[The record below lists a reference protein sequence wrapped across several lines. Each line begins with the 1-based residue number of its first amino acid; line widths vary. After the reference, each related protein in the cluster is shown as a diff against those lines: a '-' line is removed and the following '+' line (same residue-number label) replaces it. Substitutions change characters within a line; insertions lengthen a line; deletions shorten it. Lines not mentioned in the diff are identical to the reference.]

1 MIRRVTSLAVA
12 AIVTFSSTVALAD
25 PHTWSAPS
33 AEPTQS
39 ALEEGK
45 ALYVAGNR
53 AVEQGRWADA
63 LTDFERAYALTGV
76 PAALFNVATTLRALG
91 RHVEARDAFTQ
102 LLAKHPKLD
111 PDVKKQAEQMLA
123 EEKARVASLV
133 IADLPSTQPSL
144 KIQVDGKVQK
154 DDGTRPLP
162 VDVDAGHHSLR
173 VEDPKSKPFTWE
185 GQFVDGEKKTVTVK
199 LAPLDKA
206 PPPPPNTETSSG
218 SVFSSPWFWGA
229 VGVVVVGGSIAG
241 GYYYHH
247 SRQLEPGTGTVVKL

>member
-1 MIRRVTSLAVA
+1 MIRRVASLALASV
-12 AIVTFSSTVALAD
+12 VFLSSTIALAE
-25 PHTWSAPS
+25 PHTWASPASDPS
-33 AEPTQS
+33 QAAIDE
-39 ALEEGK
+39 AK

-63 LTDFERAYALTGV
+63 LEDFERSYALSGV

-111 PDVKKQAEQMLA
+111 ADVKKQAEQMLA
-123 EEKARVASLV
+123 EEKARVASMV

-154 DDGTRPLP
+154 DDGARPLP
-162 VDVDAGHHSLR
+162 VDVDAGHHTLR
-173 VEDPKSKPFTWE
+173 VEDPKSKPFTWD

-199 LAPLDKA
+199 LAPLDKT
-206 PPPPPNTETSSG
+206 PPPPTETSSG
-218 SVFSSPWFWGA
+218 SLFSSPWFWGA
-229 VGVVVVGGSIAG
+229 VGVVVVGGAVAG
-241 GYYYHH
+241 GYYYHQ
-247 SRQLEPGTGTVVKL
+247 SRQLEPATGTVVKL